1 LLILQSAIEERLAHL
16 KLEEARASYMARA
29 HEAIR
34 SQRYR
39 EAVQVL
45 ESCLSEGILSDEIT
59 DLIEFARHEAH
70 RQERSALI
78 EATIAKANALV
89 SQGAYDQVI
98 SVLEP
103 VLVKYDDPALRG
115 VLEKARAERHSEQQR
130 LNSVLAAVEQLASFQ
145 QWDEAITYLE
155 QQPLAVSENDA
166 VKAALAELRQSN
178 DREGRIL
185 QAAGTAYAALHRAD
199 LPAAH
204 QQSEAMLRVEPPS
217 ELAAR
222 LVQSLQA
229 RVTQVA
235 DRVVTNCAAQAHAA
249 LQVHEPKQ
257 AVDILASA
265 NVAKDFSTPEIR
277 QTWKSL
283 KKQAARA
290 KLLKRVGMF
299 S

>member
-1 LLILQSAIEERLAHL
+1 
-16 KLEEARASYMARA
+16 
-29 HEAIR
+29 
-34 SQRYR
+34 
-39 EAVQVL
+39 
-45 ESCLSEGILSDEIT
+45 
-59 DLIEFARHEAH
+59 
-70 RQERSALI
+70 
-78 EATIAKANALV
+78 
-89 SQGAYDQVI
+89 
-98 SVLEP
+98 
-103 VLVKYDDPALRG
+103 
-115 VLEKARAERHSEQQR
+115 
-130 LNSVLAAVEQLASFQ
+130 
-145 QWDEAITYLE
+145 
-155 QQPLAVSENDA
+155 
-166 VKAALAELRQSN
+166 LRQSN